1 MHRKSLPGI
10 CAFAIII
17 SVIMLAVPV
26 HAGFR
31 WPSLDTEHAES
42 DEQAV
47 PTEAMLSEEDPYEDD
62 KERVLDV
69 VLAFGLMG
77 NVSPDATGQTSA
89 PYERLLRVLL
99 AYPEL
104 KFSVGASGTL
114 LTGLAWQ
121 GSSALQLLRDGV
133 ARGVIEPL
141 GTTFSEGVLASM
153 EPWDAQLATS
163 LGAEAVAEFTGEK
176 PSGFWNS
183 SGVWKQEIVVP
194 IAVGGYTHTVV
205 EDTIV
210 RGSGLDML
218 PPNAPVRVA
227 WGGREVVLFQADTDF
242 GRLVDNAIRTGSP
255 RPVMDYLRRIYD
267 GDKQDSAVVVYA
279 RELMAA
285 EDDMEWERL
294 ASLLQALADEEWIN
308 VTTLGERVKSG
319 PPPGSVIQIAEG
331 APRGVQA
338 SSSKE
343 GFPDW
348 RTFNSDSEDL
358 QALRTLYSEVRGRIH
373 SVEAAVR
380 KAEAS
385 GKDISAAQKL
395 LDHSKKVFISA
406 QYGLGRPG
414 SGGAVSGGANWE
426 MGRAAYVSALAAWQC
441 VNPTVSV
448 YQEDANRDGV
458 DEVIMTTNTD
468 MFVLSPI
475 GAKLLYWHDLENG
488 EVLVGSEIQQYS
500 GESFVNE
507 SMAGGGLD
515 RVLLDT
521 MSGPA
526 ATGMDLPLAEYEAQL
541 GEGFPNACFTFRH
554 GSTTIEKSVAAKD
567 RALAVDYTIKSRGRI
582 DLTVSNNF
590 SPDMRWIQTGG
601 RDAIVYYDPNGAAA
615 SSLRQ
620 GSNFGLMNVI
630 SGTLIRVIPHQNG
643 DENVPLSRVSS
654 VLGSFG
660 RHLDLEYRFTI
671 APGASAGLGF
681 ELQRGKTWPSP
692 SAVSWIEGSGKTI
705 LAGLPTYTRAC
716 TVRQFIG
723 GYISD
728 MPMTSM
734 SRAARKEG
742 AAQGK
747 TISEVEAPMPQGR
760 YDLVAT
766 LVTGRKAL
774 IENAGSYVKGTSR
787 HEFFPEVRDS
797 TVEITSGYARVG
809 GTLAAWVAVGVGAAV
824 VLAAV
829 IIYIRR
835 REAPGA

>member
-62 KERVLDV
+62 TERVLDV

-308 VTTLGERVKSG
+308 VTTLGERVKSA
-319 PPPGSVIQIAEG
+319 PPPPSPWGSHPLSAFC
-331 APRGVQA
+331 APLGIV
-338 SSSKE
+338 
-343 GFPDW
+343 F
-348 RTFNSDSEDL
+348 
-358 QALRTLYSEVRGRIH
+358 
-373 SVEAAVR
+373 
-380 KAEAS
+380 
-385 GKDISAAQKL
+385 DIS
-395 LDHSKKVFISA
+395 SVF
-406 QYGLGRPG
+406 
-414 SGGAVSGGANWE
+414 
-426 MGRAAYVSALAAWQC
+426 
-441 VNPTVSV
+441 SV
-448 YQEDANRDGV
+448 QV
-458 DEVIMTTNTD
+458 
-468 MFVLSPI
+468 
-475 GAKLLYWHDLENG
+475 
-488 EVLVGSEIQQYS
+488 
-500 GESFVNE
+500 
-507 SMAGGGLD
+507 
-515 RVLLDT
+515 
-521 MSGPA
+521 MS
-526 ATGMDLPLAEYEAQL
+526 
-541 GEGFPNACFTFRH
+541 
-554 GSTTIEKSVAAKD
+554 I
-567 RALAVDYTIKSRGRI
+567 
-582 DLTVSNNF
+582 
-590 SPDMRWIQTGG
+590 
-601 RDAIVYYDPNGAAA
+601 
-615 SSLRQ
+615 
-620 GSNFGLMNVI
+620 
-630 SGTLIRVIPHQNG
+630 
-643 DENVPLSRVSS
+643 
-654 VLGSFG
+654 
-660 RHLDLEYRFTI
+660 
-671 APGASAGLGF
+671 
-681 ELQRGKTWPSP
+681 
-692 SAVSWIEGSGKTI
+692 I
-705 LAGLPTYTRAC
+705 LAIR
-716 TVRQFIG
+716 
-723 GYISD
+723 
-728 MPMTSM
+728 
-734 SRAARKEG
+734 
-742 AAQGK
+742 
-747 TISEVEAPMPQGR
+747 
-760 YDLVAT
+760 
-766 LVTGRKAL
+766 L
-774 IENAGSYVKGTSR
+774 IFA
-787 HEFFPEVRDS
+787 
-797 TVEITSGYARVG
+797 
-809 GTLAAWVAVGVGAAV
+809 
-824 VLAAV
+824 
-829 IIYIRR
+829 IIIIK
-835 REAPGA
+835 